1 MEQKEKEF
9 LKMEQQS
16 LPVREYLMKFVL
28 PKVTDAFVEVIK
40 VRPEDPVQFIG
51 HYLFQSNSDVKCEPE
66 IDQQVL
72 DAFKKLSKCDTDN
85 EGTEIE

>member
-28 PKVTDAFVEVIK
+28 PKVTDAFVEVTK
-40 VRPEDPVQFIG
+40 VRPEDPAQFIG
-51 HYLFQSNSDVKCEPE
+51 HYLYQANFDVKCESK
-66 IDQQVL
+66 IDCQVM
-72 DAFKKLSKCDTDN
+72 DEFKKLSKCDAGN
-85 EGTEIE
+85 EGTRIE